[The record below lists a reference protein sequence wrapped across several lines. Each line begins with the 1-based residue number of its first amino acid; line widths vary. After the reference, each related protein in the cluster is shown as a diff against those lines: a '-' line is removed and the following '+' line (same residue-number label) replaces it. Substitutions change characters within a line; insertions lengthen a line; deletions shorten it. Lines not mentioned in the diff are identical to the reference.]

1 MKTRLAA
8 TLTALALLAL
18 PASAQTLSTLLPTL
32 SWPDDTVT
40 TLTKGCDAA
49 TQTVCTLRE

>member
-40 TLTKGCDAA
+40 TSTKGCDAA